1 MNCKWTYLIGFLWLG
16 MMNAWSQSDS
26 VRTEYLYIDG
36 QRLKAMITTD
46 DTLFVFEYDSI
57 QISSP
62 RSFKDREEYLLYMR
76 YKRYAA
82 KVYPYA
88 KDAVRIYREADYVT
102 RYMNEKSRKVYLKHL
117 QQELNEKFEVPLK
130 KLSKTQ
136 GRILIE
142 MIERE
147 IDMSLFDLIALTRG
161 GFIASYYGTV
171 GTFFDYDIREGYME
185 GKDPIMDIVI
195 KDFDIS
201 YDIEKVIKKN
211 ESERM
216 PMIPQ

>member
-1 MNCKWTYLIGFLWLG
+1 MNYIFRIGCFLLIASTTL
-16 MMNAWSQSDS
+16 AQSDS
-26 VRTEYLYIDG
+26 IRTEFLYIDG
-36 QRLKAMITTD
+36 QRLKAMISPE
-46 DTLFVFEYDSI
+46 DTLFIFEVDSV

-62 RSFKDREEYLLYMR
+62 RSFSSREEYVKYMR
-76 YKRYAA
+76 YKKYAA

-102 RYMNEKSRKVYLKHL
+102 RFMNEKSRKLYLKHL
-117 QQELNEKFEVPLK
+117 QEELNTKFEIPLK

-147 IDMSLFDLIALTRG
+147 IDMSIFDLIVLTRG

-171 GTFFDYDIREGYME
+171 GSFFDYDIREGYVE

-195 KDFDIS
+195 KDFDLS
-201 YDIEKVIKKN
+201 YDIEEVIQRN